1 MTQNG
6 KGDKQRV
13 RWSQEFS
20 DKFDAIFKKGK
31 HDKQKNKI
39 IKKDSDK

>member
-13 RWSQEFS
+13 CWSREFEE
-20 DKFDAIFKKGK
+20 KFNAIFKKGK
-31 HDKQKNKI
+31 HDKQK
-39 IKKDSDK
+39 KKVIRKTLDK